1 MEKYYSKIESKGL
14 PGGPNEQFTYIT
26 GVFSSDVF
34 STEGYKRNSPDKN
47 NPYNIIPSG
56 RITMQDVDFP
66 VYGMDNLGN
75 SQMMYPGN
83 DYKFPGTQ
91 VFELPMAQTGLEVK
105 QRRGVRNNPDGSVS
119 SHLMKAEYVDGRGWV
134 AFPTLFQDS
143 KPYADDNQNWVD
155 MSEEEDWMKIYEEA
169 VRRGEVYDFGED
181 KEAALAFG
189 MGSWKDQLPE
199 HLQDKKY
206 GGIPKGQTG
215 GTIYVDPN
223 DPAGR
228 ERYQA
233 YQDSLNLYDEYMDM
247 YNLALNTNA
256 GTREQVARRYN
267 IEQDPTASHLF
278 HLVGT
283 NLGSGKQY
291 MNARN
296 TTDVNP
302 NILPIAARSY
312 ADDYNARTSPFLAEY
327 KKPVQPIKYHD
338 PEIVVKQQ
346 QLIDAGYD
354 IGGADGIWG
363 PKSQTAW
370 EAYEASPKPVEEDKP
385 TEEIKETE
393 TPATTSDSDAEIIGY
408 IRETYY
414 DTDTNSNQTKYRP
427 VKKGEAIPTD
437 GTFVSYKGSA
447 PQYQTGGGT
456 GKSPDDPDYKGVGT
470 AYGNHEPYT
479 PTAEELLSLFTNE
492 VIEPS
497 IEVAGTSTPIINN
510 VTNNPNF
517 PINSNLNFQDPQ
529 EYSLPQPPEYEY
541 IQMDDGSFVL
551 VDVKKTPPIVL
562 PVGGVEYKSGG
573 STSNSFSKWMKNN
586 NLPKAQTGGGT
597 VKVKAAATPKL
608 KKVRATAEDQIL
620 TYKDNADWFDSRAV
634 YSGNPQ
640 YDDLIKKRV
649 YSGNYGYNPAT
660 GAVVPLNT
668 RPAAVKIEDNIL
680 TYKDNSDW
688 FDGHAKYHDD
698 PAYDESIRKAVYSG
712 KWGYNPATQMLYPL
726 KKEDQVEISDEV
738 KNILDLQQE
747 EIDERDRVGTMS
759 PEAQEAD
766 RKRKIASQLRAEN
779 RQPITIDEIGSRS
792 NPLLREEDK
801 TGRRP
806 WEGKEGQTLFLTPEE
821 TSAYYKDW
829 VAKSNVAMGENPLF
843 YAPGVIA
850 GAAFAP
856 AALAGLGEATYGA
869 LAPAFSAPATIAGTT
884 IPVATAGNLIN
895 AGFAGHGLYNV
906 FPDAIDFAT
915 NPSWEGAGNLA
926 IDALEIA
933 PIARAAGRGTVE
945 GYNTAKQV
953 ANKLGNKYLPNA
965 YKYNPKVLKETPE
978 VIMYRTQKPG
988 QTEELMELKKLQQK
1002 RDTEGISSLSPK
1014 EKVNLIKFESRP
1026 GFGQGFDTEVA
1037 RIGYYGNPNIRN
1049 TRSYQEI
1056 PEVLRV
1062 KVPREQAAGY
1072 NVSNFPDYRKI
1083 STSPRT
1089 EHLLPYKL
1097 IESAE
1102 KLSFDDYARLVQ
1114 EDKVFNTP
1122 HWLTGYGSKT
1132 PKQLPGSP
1140 NTLTN
1145 NVPKSITELS
1155 NTGFKKDPY
1164 YHYQRFLNKIE
1175 EVTKAINTPEGRKR
1189 IQGYID
1195 RNPHLQNKTVDDII
1209 SDFEKT
1215 KFEIEAPKL
1224 DPVTNYL
1231 KRDDS
1236 GNIINFPVNPENA
1249 YNWYREGYDNPSFI
1263 SMGQNYTPY
1272 DAMHVLEHEFGHL
1285 FQRGQDIKGVD
1296 DVLGSIT
1303 LKNDKN
1309 LNAKTVKDFF
1319 NQYNPFAKK
1328 VNDAGYSVT
1337 GDVYGTSKNNLF
1349 RSRNLKNQKDYWLY
1363 GGGRGQEKAAFAA
1376 EVRENLLQR
1385 GILKNRYDEITP
1397 KMLEDHFKLYHNTKA
1412 GKYNLRLYDIMTN
1425 DKNNFNLLSKALNKM
1440 PSLVPYLGAGYLGY
1454 EGLKSMEGSNIQEY
1468 KQGGIVLDLSEDEI
1482 EQYQT
1487 VKGKMASSPFI
1498 PKKKRGGLLM
1508 KKYQEGGIPGVDP
1521 TQNFNQP
1528 AAAPTES
1535 YNQLY
1540 EQYINQKAAYDAEMA
1555 RIQGLTSTLLS
1566 NAEKKDQG
1574 NIPTRTDLGWIDQ
1587 GKFFCNSHT
1596 CELLGDSGYTIPGN
1610 EPVQIDSRRT
1620 LNPGDKIPL
1629 IPGNMQMKGNMTN
1642 MGFVPISQE
1651 DWQPGDIV
1659 QEELFKNSDYQG
1671 NSFNDTWVPSH
1682 SSIYAG
1688 QQNGEPVYY
1697 NAPDGSRD
1705 NYVKTPVSGG
1715 GIEGQDWRMQGYRY
1729 VGDSPRLK
1737 AEMEA
1742 TQAKLDRA
1750 PIDKIPVTP
1759 IQQISMPGDNRQI
1772 QGLSREQLYNQET
1785 SRIENS
1791 DISNRKKK
1799 KALEQLDANFAAGE
1813 QYANVIS
1820 NSNNQTANLKYGGWI
1835 NNADWFDSHGRYHD
1849 NPATGAAASSNEYKQ
1864 GGEIIPDNVK
1874 KMKAAL
1880 DKELEAV
1887 KNYNLTPA
1895 KKNKLI
1901 QELYA
1906 VYNENVPP
1914 KFKLGGPVLSTELQM
1929 YKDYIMGKNESP
1941 EALKNYDKLNR
1952 VHYKKAKANN
1962 MAPSNYIMTEL
1973 IS

>member
-1 MEKYYSKIESKGL
+1 MKKYYSKIESKGL

-66 VYGMDNLGN
+66 VFGMDDVGN
-75 SQMMYPGN
+75 AQMMYPGGE
-83 DYKFPGTQ
+83 YQFPGSQVTEIPMAQYGIEKWGFLNSGKEQREYVVGSGLNFPTGTGINAIGVIPKNSDPVFKGVGSFGVTQ
-91 VFELPMAQTGLEVK
+91 KLGNDFNIGTKVDIPFLNDNKRNEAFPSLRAEWEKNLGDFNLKANLDFPLKDPSYKGVKGQGSIIYNIPADKKKKPPILFADGGVPMAQTGLEVK

-223 DPAGR
+223 DLAGR

-338 PEIVVKQQ
+338 PEIVAKQKE
-346 QLIDAGYD
+346 LIAAGYD

-370 EAYEASPKPVEEDKP
+370 EEYQNNKIQDGTSPGENEFLTAEPYEGSTNNTTTTNTNGTVDVPSWKQVWIEDPESPAEGYWKKVYTGTKIDVSPPQYQTGGPIIVPQGDYRAQAYADSLTLYNQGRRTANAIDPFIKDKGYITWDEWKNSYYTDPNTARPTDYEAFERLMKLNQESPAFGKGTKKIEYPIGDIGVSPINEMQTKQYALYAKPKNIVFEEGSKEAQNAEKQKELKEAGLYEGDIDGIWGEKSQAAWEAYEASLKPVEENKP

-668 RPAAVKIEDNIL
+668 RPAPVEIEDNIL

-726 KKEDQVEISDEV
+726 KKEDQVEIP
-738 KNILDLQQE
+738 
-747 EIDERDRVGTMS
+747 EIDRIRATFDEEEWQDT
-759 PEAQEAD
+759 QE
-766 RKRKIASQLRAEN
+766 RKREREVASQLRAEN
-779 RQPITIDEIGSRS
+779 RQPMTIDEIGSRS
-792 NPLLREEDK
+792 NPLLREQDK
-801 TGRRP
+801 TGSRP
-806 WEGKEGQTLFLTPEE
+806 WEGKEGQTLWLTEEE
-821 TSAYYKDW
+821 TAAYYKDW

-843 YAPGVIA
+843 YAPGIIA

-945 GYNTAKQV
+945 GYNAAKQA

-965 YKYNPKVLKETPE
+965 YKYNPKALKETPE

-1002 RDTEGISSLSPK
+1002 RDTEGISSLSTK
-1014 EKVNLIKFESRP
+1014 EKIYLSKLESRP

-1049 TRSYQEI
+1049 TRSYQET
-1056 PEVLRV
+1056 PEILRV

-1089 EHLLPYKL
+1089 EHLLPHKL

-1140 NTLTN
+1140 NTPTSWFNGERQNALLVEQARRSGEAPLPDYMVPYISRRYTPATKQQEIFESFLSPKQQAKLRELRTQRFTREGPGSSNAVSSIDDVGKSLTQKQAVQFRAERMLSQENKWVGQNNQELRIKFENAQKNHNPASDYPGEKLGTNKGYSTEVSKDALLSEANKARIAAHETGHYYRNRATEANEWNSFFDFSKLEKHKTRTYLRGKPTATYKNSTN
-1145 NVPKSITELS
+1145 NISENMGLRL
-1155 NTGFKKDPY
+1155 KKDGVPHGDEIRERAAQLKDY
-1164 YHYQRFLNKIE
+1164 IAQKNGIPLNEHFVI
-1175 EVTKAINTPEGRKR
+1175 TQPMLDDAIKNYVKDTG
-1189 IQGYID
+1189 
-1195 RNPHLQNKTVDDII
+1195 
-1209 SDFEKT
+1209 
-1215 KFEIEAPKL
+1215 L
-1224 DPVTNYL
+1224 DNNMTQ
-1231 KRDDS
+1231 
-1236 GNIINFPVNPENA
+1236 
-1249 YNWYREGYDNPSFI
+1249 
-1263 SMGQNYTPY
+1263 M
-1272 DAMHVLEHEFGHL
+1272 
-1285 FQRGQDIKGVD
+1285 
-1296 DVLGSIT
+1296 
-1303 LKNDKN
+1303 
-1309 LNAKTVKDFF
+1309 LNALKD
-1319 NQYNPFAKK
+1319 KK
-1328 VNDAGYSVT
+1328 GF
-1337 GDVYGTSKNNLF
+1337 L
-1349 RSRNLKNQKDYWLY
+1349 
-1363 GGGRGQEKAAFAA
+1363 
-1376 EVRENLLQR
+1376 
-1385 GILKNRYDEITP
+1385 
-1397 KMLEDHFKLYHNTKA
+1397 
-1412 GKYNLRLYDIMTN
+1412 
-1425 DKNNFNLLSKALNKM
+1425 KALNKYA
-1440 PSLVPYLGAGYLGY
+1440 LTTIGAAVG
-1454 EGLKSMEGSNIQEY
+1454 
-1468 KQGGIVLDLSEDEI
+1468 
-1482 EQYQT
+1482 
-1487 VKGKMASSPFI
+1487 
-1498 PKKKRGGLLM
+1498 
-1508 KKYQEGGIPGVDP
+1508 
-1521 TQNFNQP
+1521 
-1528 AAAPTES
+1528 
-1535 YNQLY
+1535 
-1540 EQYINQKAAYDAEMA
+1540 
-1555 RIQGLTSTLLS
+1555 
-1566 NAEKKDQG
+1566 
-1574 NIPTRTDLGWIDQ
+1574 TR
-1587 GKFFCNSHT
+1587 
-1596 CELLGDSGYTIPGN
+1596 
-1610 EPVQIDSRRT
+1610 
-1620 LNPGDKIPL
+1620 
-1629 IPGNMQMKGNMTN
+1629 
-1642 MGFVPISQE
+1642 
-1651 DWQPGDIV
+1651 
-1659 QEELFKNSDYQG
+1659 
-1671 NSFNDTWVPSH
+1671 
-1682 SSIYAG
+1682 
-1688 QQNGEPVYY
+1688 
-1697 NAPDGSRD
+1697 
-1705 NYVKTPVSGG
+1705 
-1715 GIEGQDWRMQGYRY
+1715 
-1729 VGDSPRLK
+1729 
-1737 AEMEA
+1737 
-1742 TQAKLDRA
+1742 
-1750 PIDKIPVTP
+1750 
-1759 IQQISMPGDNRQI
+1759 
-1772 QGLSREQLYNQET
+1772 
-1785 SRIENS
+1785 
-1791 DISNRKKK
+1791 
-1799 KALEQLDANFAAGE
+1799 
-1813 QYANVIS
+1813 
-1820 NSNNQTANLKYGGWI
+1820 
-1835 NNADWFDSHGRYHD
+1835 
-1849 NPATGAAASSNEYKQ
+1849 AAASSNKYQQ

-1906 VYNENVPP
+1906 TYNENVPP